1 MWTRRRWT
9 GTNECLSRLDSC
21 RCLMQTWSMREAGP
35 EDGEDFAG
43 WKRRFEFSKGVPFH
57 GLTIR
62 TKLFALVRA
71 RCVSNTKCCHIKSDT
86 VAQVSKK
93 TWPGSA
99 QQSGGCQTRTVET
112 HPVGF
117 TLRKTIVWL
126 RPDSENCRSAKPRS
140 LSRQSDR
147 GHSLE
152 ATTRRFVT
160 PPGFQGCF
168 FGGQIQ
174 ATWAE
179 LGNWVCEP
187 SCSYMMI
194 VSSGTAKRAI
204 RQTNILAASLHR
216 ITIFGH
222 CALRGCPC
230 RHQKLIWAVT
240 LRGTQNVIMWR
251 AFRVLRLLSERTL
264 PLVFAPSHVWHAPEM
279 ITSLQSS
286 SGYVRA
292 LDTCQCCRTPP
303 LRLR

>member
-1 MWTRRRWT
+1 M
-9 GTNECLSRLDSC
+9 
-21 RCLMQTWSMREAGP
+21 
-35 EDGEDFAG
+35 
-43 WKRRFEFSKGVPFH
+43 
-57 GLTIR
+57 
-62 TKLFALVRA
+62 
-71 RCVSNTKCCHIKSDT
+71 
-86 VAQVSKK
+86 
-93 TWPGSA
+93 
-99 QQSGGCQTRTVET
+99 ET

-117 TLRKTIVWL
+117 ALRNKVVWL
-126 RPDSENCRSAKPRS
+126 RPDSENCRSAKPPS

-160 PPGFQGCF
+160 PPGFQGCS
-168 FGGQIQ
+168 FGAQIQ

-216 ITIFGH
+216 ITIFGL

-230 RHQKLIWAVT
+230 RHQKLDGLYASWDTECHHVASFPSLAVA
-240 LRGTQNVIMWR
+240 QR
-251 AFRVLRLLSERTL
+251 ANTTSCVC
-264 PLVFAPSHVWHAPEM
+264 SHVWHAPEM
-279 ITSLQSS
+279 ITFLQSS

-292 LDTCQCCRTPP
+292 LDTCQCGRTPP